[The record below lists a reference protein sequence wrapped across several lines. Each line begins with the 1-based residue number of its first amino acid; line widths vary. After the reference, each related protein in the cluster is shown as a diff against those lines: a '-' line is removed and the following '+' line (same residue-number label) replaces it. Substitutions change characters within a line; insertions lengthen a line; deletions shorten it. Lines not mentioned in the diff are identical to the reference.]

1 MTNSERK
8 KLISTIGLLSI
19 SGIGRGRFHKL
30 VKSFGSPAKVFLHSI
45 KELEEIPGVSHSLAV
60 KICDGYDK
68 EEVDKIVDKIEQL
81 KWGVL
86 YPDRPD
92 FPQHLLTIAPRDIP
106 PLLFREG
113 KPLENNEKVIAIVG
127 TRHPTEQ
134 GRRFAYSLAVSL
146 AKADITVVSGMAE
159 GIDTMAHKGALDT
172 GGKTIAVWGN
182 SLDIVYPPSNKNL
195 AERIKK
201 EGAIYSEYFPSTPPD
216 RNHFPERN
224 RIISGLA
231 EGVVVVEAGKK
242 SGALITAEQA
252 LEQRRELFAVPGYPQ
267 ATMSI
272 GTNNLIKSGA
282 KLITSIDDIFE
293 ELPSLKGTVLTKKFT
308 QLPDL
313 TKTEKEI
320 INLFSDGPLQID
332 HISRAIRLP
341 VAELMKFLLAL
352 ELKGVVQ
359 EISGKRFTLVEE

>member
-1 MTNSERK
+1 MTNSEHK

-19 SGIGRGRFHKL
+19 PGIGRGRFHKL
-30 VKSFGSPAKVFLHSI
+30 IKAFGSPTKVFSRSI
-45 KELEEIPGVSHSLAV
+45 KEIEEIYGVSHSLAV
-60 KICDGYDK
+60 KISDGYDEAEIGK
-68 EEVDKIVDKIEQL
+68 MAEKIEEL
-81 KWGVL
+81 KWDVL
-86 YPDRPD
+86 YPDQPD
-92 FPQHLLTIAPRDIP
+92 FPRNLLNIPPQDIP

-113 KPLENNEKVIAIVG
+113 KPLENDEKSIAIVG
-127 TRHPTEQ
+127 TRHPTER
-134 GRRFAYSLAVSL
+134 GRRFAYSLSVSL
-146 AKADITVVSGMAE
+146 AKAGITVVSGMAE
-159 GIDTMAHKGALDT
+159 GIDTMAHKGALDA
-172 GGKTIAVWGN
+172 GGRTIAVWGN
-182 SLDIVYPPSNKNL
+182 SLDIVYPPSNKSL

-201 EGAIYSEYFPSTPPD
+201 EGAIYSEYFPSTAPD
-216 RNHFPERN
+216 RAHFPERN

-282 KLITSIDDIFE
+282 KLITSINDIFE
-293 ELPSLKGTVLTKKFT
+293 ELPGLKGTVITKKFV

-313 TKTEKEI
+313 TDTEKKI
-320 INLFSDGPLQID
+320 INIFSDGPQQID
-332 HISRAIRLP
+332 QISRVMQLP

-359 EISGKRFTLVEE
+359 EISGKRFSLVE